1 MTNYFINYDQ
11 HTGLSIDTFRDPSAT
26 VGDITDLVA
35 AVKSEDESIT
45 CQLEG
50 AKDALEDGS
59 IWGDGDQDAL
69 EEVHDLIIRFS
80 KSK

>member
-11 HTGLSIDTFRDPSAT
+11 HTGLSIDTFRNPSASI
-26 VGDITDLVA
+26 GDITDLVE
-35 AVKSEDESIT
+35 AVKNGDESVV
-45 CQLEG
+45 CHLEG
-50 AKDALEDGS
+50 AKDALEDGM
-59 IWGDGDQDAL
+59 IWGDGDQEAL

>member
-11 HTGLSIDTFRDPSAT
+11 HTGLSIETFRNPSASI
-26 VGDITDLVA
+26 GDITDLVE
-35 AVKSEDESIT
+35 AVKNGDESVV

-59 IWGDGDQDAL
+59 IWQDDDQSAL
-69 EEVHDLIIRFS
+69 EEVHDFISRFE
-80 KSK
+80 K